1 MKFAYRFGKRI
12 AIPSTLEIR
21 QSYKLH
27 CLKEGLRERWAA
39 EEGLA
44 LATGWDAIIAR
55 RSDRL
60 AAAGT
65 DPRHAPN
72 EAV

>member
-21 QSYKLH
+21 RSYEMH
-27 CLKEGLRERWAA
+27 CRKEALRESWAT

-44 LATGWDAIIAR
+44 LGTAWDEIITRRAARLATAATGSR
-55 RSDRL
+55 
-60 AAAGT
+60 
-65 DPRHAPN
+65 
-72 EAV
+72 